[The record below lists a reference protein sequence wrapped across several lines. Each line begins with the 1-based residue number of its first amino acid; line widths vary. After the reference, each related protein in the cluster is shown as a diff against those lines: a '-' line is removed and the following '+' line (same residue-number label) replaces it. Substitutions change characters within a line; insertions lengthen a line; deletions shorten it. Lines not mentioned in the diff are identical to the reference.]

1 MSIVGSIIQSS
12 GSGGGGAP
20 TILTATNADIDL
32 TGNTDLN
39 IWVMCDTSSSA
50 LSVTLPAGTSG
61 QSVRVIDAGEN
72 AGTNIITIIGTI
84 DGATNATVEA
94 NSGSLVIG
102 YSGSAWESAGGVDQF
117 FQRNAASGEIT
128 SRSPDTLIAN
138 TLRTG
143 VFAPSDQ
150 SVADTDFTA
159 IGANVD
165 VTVADEFGNE
175 LVVSSTEFND
185 GNPNTDASTPYSVT
199 DSPANLG
206 ADYAGWKAF
215 DNLDGTACI
224 ITGAGNKRLEI
235 DTGSLQIFVAFSFR
249 TGAGANDT
257 PVDYKIYASTDTAVW
272 DEVYSRTGDTIG
284 TNTNS
289 GLLNFTTVGSYRHLR
304 FESSKVGSGS
314 NTNLSLVRLS
324 YFTYARATTDNTFD
338 TNLATGTSGTFAP
351 SSFLAYDQTNTL
363 ISGAGKI
370 NVAYS
375 IDGGAFTSL
384 VDQGTFQALGNLA
397 YTTSFDVRCQL
408 VGSQRFSRFTLAT
421 PSTSTRLTSDGNMQV
436 LESAT
441 VVSSIGTKG
450 VSAVSLMTT
459 ERDAL
464 TGMVA
469 GAMIYNETTNK
480 LNFYNGTSWEAVT
493 SA

>member
-1 MSIVGSIIQSS
+1 MANLSDKLATGAA
-12 GSGGGGAP
+12 AP
-20 TILTATNADIDL
+20 TVLTATNTNIDL

-72 AGTNIITIIGTI
+72 AGTNIITIVGTI

-94 NSGSLVIG
+94 NSGSLVVA

-117 FQRNAASGEIT
+117 FQRDAASGEIT

-143 VFAPSDQ
+143 VFAPSEQ

-159 IGANVD
+159 IGGSVD
-165 VTVADEFGNE
+165 TTVADEFGNT
-175 LVVSSTEFND
+175 LSYGADVTTGATPITDVS
-185 GNPNTDASTPYSVT
+185 G
-199 DSPANLG
+199 NLG
-206 ADYAGWKAF
+206 GTGGNLV
-215 DNLDGTACI
+215 DNNNATNLNSSGACTVRI
-224 ITGAGNKRLEI
+224 DFGVQRQIRAINWRPYTGFTPDLNI
-235 DTGSLQIFVAFSFR
+235 WVSDTEASGYVQVATIVLS
-249 TGAGANDT
+249 GATPDT
-257 PVDYKIYASTDTAVW
+257 FAQY
-272 DEVYSRTGDTIG
+272 
-284 TNTNS
+284 
-289 GLLNFTTVGSYRHLR
+289 NFTNANNNRYMEIRTSSRLVAWEAEF
-304 FESSKVGSGS
+304 FEGTSATSG
-314 NTNLSLVRLS
+314 
-324 YFTYARATTDNTFD
+324 NTFD
-338 TNLATGTSGTFAP
+338 TNLATGTAGTFAP

-375 IDGGAFTSL
+375 IDSGAFTSL

-408 VGSQRFSRFTLAT
+408 VGAQRFSRFTLAT

-450 VSAVSLMTT
+450 VSAVSLTTT